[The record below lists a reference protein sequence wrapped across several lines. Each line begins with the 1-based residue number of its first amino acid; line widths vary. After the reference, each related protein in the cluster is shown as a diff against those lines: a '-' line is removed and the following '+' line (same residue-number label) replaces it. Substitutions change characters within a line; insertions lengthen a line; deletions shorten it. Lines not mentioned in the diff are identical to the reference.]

1 MKVFFITITTC
12 LFSTIFTRSIADISL
27 NEKTSHFFSQSL
39 IRGLYGRIFE
49 YTEIPTSDPCP
60 QRITHRSSGFR
71 NSASRSWLV
80 PHNSI
85 EHDSFTCTDGAVLL
99 LRVFNN
105 NTNISTSFNTEF
117 PIRHRIARQTF
128 RILRNH
134 STGFWMGVDARKCDR
149 FLLPF
154 PTYIFFVRE
163 PHHPIKTPFRVSLAS
178 RVKYLFIVSK
188 SFACI
193 YENAGSLPSATNET
207 NAQRPLPSEIP
218 FLSPQP
224 STDNDS
230 ETDSPDDDE
239 GDLSSSPSVSEPG
252 TVHPSPSASN
262 IIANPYAGQALCFP
276 GHATVQLSTG
286 ERRKMKDVRIGDVV
300 RSRAGE
306 TSKIFTFSH
315 HDPFSYAIYVTIWTG
330 CNRKLSLTEGH
341 FLYVNRR
348 LREAETVRIGDY
360 LTLGNGSMCM
370 VTAVC
375 RELHRGVFNPHSL
388 VGNLLVNDIW
398 TSSYTSAMP
407 YRSAHG
413 MLTPIRALSLLLES
427 VRTHVPVLPHA
438 LLLQV
443 RLWVL
448 KYLSLWP

>member
-1 MKVFFITITTC
+1 MKAFFITIAAC
-12 LFSTIFTRSIADISL
+12 LFSTMLTRCIADMSL
-27 NEKTSHFFSQSL
+27 TEKTSHFFSLSL

-85 EHDSFTCTDGAVLL
+85 EHDSFTCTDGAVLS
-99 LRVFNN
+99 LRAFNN

-193 YENAGSLPSATNET
+193 YGNAGTLPSRTNET
-207 NAQRPLPSEIP
+207 NVKRPFPSEIP
-218 FLSPQP
+218 SFSPQP
-224 STDNDS
+224 STDSDS
-230 ETDSPDDDE
+230 ETDFSDDDE
-239 GDLSSSPSVSEPG
+239 ADLSTSPSVSTPG
-252 TVHPSPSASN
+252 AVHPSPSASN
-262 IIANPYAGQALCFP
+262 AMTIPYAGQALCFP

-286 ERRKMKDVRIGDVV
+286 EKREMKDVRIGDVV
-300 RSRAGE
+300 RSRAGD

-315 HDPFSYAIYVTIWTG
+315 HDPFSYAVFLTIWTG
-330 CNRKLSLTEGH
+330 CSRKVSLTEGH
-341 FLYVNRR
+341 FLYVNGR

-360 LTLGNGSMCM
+360 LTLGNGSMCI
-370 VTAVC
+370 VTAVR
-375 RELHRGVFNPHSL
+375 REWHRGVFNPHSL
-388 VGNLLVNDIW
+388 VGDLLVNDVR

-427 VRTHVPVLPHA
+427 VCTHIPILPHA

-443 RLWVL
+443 RLLVS
-448 KYLSLWP
+448 KYFSL